1 MRKPCKVSAV
11 FLVLL
16 GCLCGANAGL
26 SVTSNE
32 REAKK
37 PVQLTGD
44 SFDTEIE
51 AVPSSYSL
59 LVEFYAHWYVLFRM
73 SVV

>member
-1 MRKPCKVSAV
+1 MRTSCKVVAV

-26 SVTSNE
+26 SVISNE

-37 PVQLTGD
+37 PVQLSGD